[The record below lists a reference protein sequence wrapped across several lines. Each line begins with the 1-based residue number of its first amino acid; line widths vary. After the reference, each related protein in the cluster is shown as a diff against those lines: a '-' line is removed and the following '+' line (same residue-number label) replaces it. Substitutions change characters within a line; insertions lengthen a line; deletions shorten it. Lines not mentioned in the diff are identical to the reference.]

1 MKQAAKNFT
10 HMKSSLL
17 NNYSRYPVE
26 FVEGKGA
33 NLFDS
38 EGNSYLD
45 FLSGI
50 AVTGFGHQHKEITES
65 AEEQLN
71 KLWHVSNLF
80 EAAPQ
85 EELAK
90 KLTAATGLDSV
101 FFCNSGTEANEAA
114 IKFARKWGG
123 DRKNIISANGGF
135 HGRTMGSL
143 SATGQKN
150 LWKGFAPMLM
160 GFCFVDFNNIEQVKN
175 SIDEATCAILIEPI
189 QGESG
194 VIVPDKNYLN
204 KLRSICDKNN
214 ILLILDEVQTG
225 IGRTGKLFAHQ
236 WYDVIPDIITSA
248 KGIANGLPLGA
259 VICSEKISDVI
270 QPGDHGSTFG
280 ANPVA
285 VAAGNK
291 VFDLLN
297 PKILESINQLGLI
310 IKESIWDI
318 ESDLIKI
325 IRGKGLMIGIEL
337 INPLAKK
344 IALELLN
351 EKIVVG
357 TSGDSVIRLLPPF
370 IISKNEIKEFV
381 KIFKS
386 VVSKFSF
393 SDRTSDIVTINNQK
407 IGE

>member
-1 MKQAAKNFT
+1 
-10 HMKSSLL
+10 MKSSLL
-17 NNYSRYPVE
+17 KNYARYPVE
-26 FVEGKGA
+26 FVEGKEA

-50 AVTGFGHQHKEITES
+50 AVTGFGHQHKEITKA
-65 AEEQLN
+65 AEKQLN

-80 EAAPQ
+80 EASPQ
-85 EELAK
+85 EELAG

-114 IKFARKWGG
+114 IKFARKCGG
-123 DRKNIISANGGF
+123 ERKTIIAANGGF

-143 SATGQKN
+143 SATGQKK
-150 LWKGFAPMLM
+150 LWEGFTPMLP
-160 GFCFVDFNNIEQVKN
+160 GFEFVDFNNIEQVKQ
-175 SIDEATCAILIEPI
+175 SIDGNTCAILVEPI

-194 VIVPDKNYLN
+194 VIVPNKNYFVE
-204 KLRSICDKNN
+204 LRKTCDENN
-214 ILLILDEVQTG
+214 MLLILDEVQTG

-236 WYDVIPDIITSA
+236 WSGITADIITSA

-259 VICSEKISDVI
+259 VICSEQITETIK
-270 QPGDHGSTFG
+270 PGDHGSTFG

-285 VAAGNK
+285 IAAANK
-291 VFDLLN
+291 VFDLLTTEML
-297 PKILESINQLGLI
+297 ITINQKGAL
-310 IKESIWDI
+310 IKESIQ
-318 ESDLIKI
+318 SLDLQLVKE

-337 INPLAKK
+337 IEPLAKK
-344 IALELLN
+344 IAKELLD

-357 TSGDSVIRLLPPF
+357 NSGDSVIRLLPPF
-370 IISKNEIKEFV
+370 IISESEIKEFV
-381 KIFKS
+381 KIFES

-393 SDRTSDIVTINNQK
+393 SQRTSDIVTINNQK
-407 IGE
+407 NGE